1 MGEIMAG
8 FHEVLFP
15 LEIAMKSVGGPERL
29 TDVVTLGSGR
39 EERNARW
46 AHSRRR
52 FDAGY
57 GVKTFAALAEVV
69 AFFEER
75 RGRLHGFRWRDR
87 LDHSSA
93 ASGTA
98 ISPLDQVIG
107 TGDGATATYP
117 LVRTYGGVHAPYA
130 RPIAKPVAG
139 SVRVAVAGAEQPSGT
154 AFTCD
159 PTTGLVTFL
168 PGHVPAA
175 GATITAGYLF
185 DVPVRFDTD
194 YLEVDY
200 SAFAAGAIPK
210 IPVVEIRG

>member
-1 MGEIMAG
+1 MTAA

-15 LEIAMKSVGGPERL
+15 LDIALGSAGGPERR
-29 TDVVTLGSGR
+29 TEIVTLGSGR

-52 FDAGY
+52 YDAGY
-57 GVKTFAALAEVV
+57 GVKTLEALAQVV

-75 RGRLHGFRWRDR
+75 RGRLYGFRWRDR

-93 ASGTA
+93 APGLAPAPFDQA
-98 ISPLDQVIG
+98 IGV
-107 TGDGATATYP
+107 GDGETEGFA
-117 LVRTYGGVHAPYA
+117 LVKTYGGAHAPYV

-139 SVRVAVAGAEQPSGT
+139 SVRVAVDGVEQAEGT

-159 PTTGLVTFL
+159 ATTGTVTFL
-168 PGHVPAA
+168 PGHVPESGAA
-175 GATITAGYLF
+175 ITAGFLF

-194 YLEVDY
+194 YLEVDF
-200 SAFAAGAIPK
+200 SAFAAGQIPR
-210 IPVVEIRG
+210 IPLVEIRV